1 MNLVVGLFTAIL
13 FFVLSPGI
21 LLRLPS
27 NGSKFT
33 VAAVHAVVF
42 AILFHFTHKMV
53 WRMSIYMGGKEGLTV
68 GNTVVDPISMPNE
81 NN

>member
-27 NGSKFT
+27 NGSKYT
-33 VAAVHAVVF
+33 VAAVHAFVF
-42 AILFHFTHKMV
+42 AIIFHFTHKMV
-53 WRMSIYMGGKEGLTV
+53 WRMSISMSGKEGLTV
-68 GNTVVDPISMPNE
+68 GNTVIDPISMPNE

>member
-1 MNLVVGLFTAIL
+1 MNWVVTLYSAIL

-42 AILFHFTHKMV
+42 AILFHFTHKTI
-53 WRMSIYMGGKEGLTV
+53 WSLSKSITGKEGMNGIVV
-68 GNTVVDPISMPNE
+68 GNTHINPNP
-81 NN
+81 